1 MESFLLDLRYAVRS
15 LRRSPSFTLVAT
27 LTLALGIGANTAMF
41 SVARS
46 VLFARLPFPR
56 PDRVIAVSL
65 RQPDGGIN
73 IFSTP
78 DFLEWRQ
85 NSPLLAHMGAFSPRA
100 ANLSGEMPERL
111 AGGDVSADMFPVLGV
126 QPERGRT
133 FTPAEDQP
141 NGPAVIVLSHVLWQ
155 TRFHSDPAILGQTIR
170 LDQTPYTIVGIMP
183 AGFHVLRDSELFWTP
198 LRLPISVPENAARNV
213 HWIFAISRLR
223 DGLSLEQAQARLNSA
238 ASRLMREH
246 PDQKGSGIFLQTYR
260 DSQTG
265 SLRPALLLLLGS
277 VGFVLLI
284 ACSNIANLL
293 LARGSG
299 RRREL
304 SVRAALGARRSRLV
318 RQLLTETL
326 VLALGGGV
334 LGIAF
339 ASVALKLLISFVP
352 AVFGIHSVA
361 LDMPVLL
368 VAIGL
373 SIAVGL
379 LFGIA
384 PAIAGSRIDLNRDL
398 HEGSRGTARFGRHRA
413 VLLVSETAL
422 ACVLLIGAGL
432 AMKTLWKLGQVALG
446 FTPDHLVTFR
456 ISAPANASNGG
467 IEFYKRVLERM
478 KALPGVGAAA
488 MTRDLPMS
496 GSDPSMPIT
505 VIGGSQPADTAVARY
520 RAIAPGYF
528 RAMGIDVLRGRD
540 ISDSDTATS
549 PPVAIVSQ
557 SLARE
562 YWPSRDP
569 IGQQIQPRL
578 PGASPTTVIGIAAD
592 VRHWS
597 RDTDLEPTAYYPFT
611 QAPAVVRPLVLRY
624 MSIALRANLAPE
636 AVTPSIRAAVAE
648 IDKTTPIQDVR
659 TMDSLVTDSSS
670 LRRFDMSLL
679 LTFAGLALSL
689 AAVGVYGV
697 MAYSVAQRTR
707 EIGIRVALGASRKDV
722 LRLIV
727 SHAGR
732 LGAIGVA
739 IGVIAAIALARV
751 MATVVYGI
759 SPRDVATYSIAA
771 GFVMAVILLA
781 GYLPARR
788 ATRVDPLVALRAD

>member
-1 MESFLLDLRYAVRS
+1 
-15 LRRSPSFTLVAT
+15 
-27 LTLALGIGANTAMF
+27 MF
-41 SVARS
+41 SVMRT
-46 VLFARLPFPR
+46 VLFARLPFPQ

-65 RQPDGGIN
+65 RQADGGIN

-85 NSPLLAHMGAFSPRA
+85 DSPLLAHMGAFSPRA
-100 ANLSGEMPERL
+100 ANLAGDMPERL
-111 AGGDVSADMFPVLGV
+111 AGGDVSADMFPLLRV

-133 FTPAEDQP
+133 FTTAEDQP
-141 NGPAVIVLSHVLWQ
+141 NGPAVIVLSHVLWK
-155 TRFHSDPAILGQTIR
+155 TRFHSDPAILGQTIT
-170 LDQTPYTIVGIMP
+170 LDQTSYTIVGVMP
-183 AGFHVLRDSELFWTP
+183 AGFRVLFDTELFWTP
-198 LRLPISVPENAARNV
+198 LRLPTSVTETAARNV
-213 HWIFAISRLR
+213 HWIFALSRLQ
-223 DGLSLEQAQARLNSA
+223 DGLSLEQAQARLNSE
-238 ASRLMREH
+238 STRLAQEH
-246 PDQKGSGIFLQTYR
+246 PDQKGSGIWLQTYR
-260 DSQTG
+260 DSLTG

-284 ACSNIANLL
+284 ACSNLANLL

-304 SVRAALGARRSRLV
+304 SVRVALGARRSRLV

-326 VLALGGGV
+326 ALALGGGV
-334 LGIAF
+334 LGIAL
-339 ASVALKLLISFVP
+339 AALALKLLVSFVP
-352 AVFGIHSVA
+352 AVFGIHSVP
-361 LDMPVLL
+361 LEMPVFLI
-368 VAIGL
+368 AIGL

-384 PAIAGSRIDLNRDL
+384 PALAASRIDPYRDL
-398 HEGSRGTARFGRHRA
+398 HEGSRGTGRFGRHRA

-446 FTPDHLVTFR
+446 FAPDHLITFR
-456 ISAPANASNGG
+456 ISAPANASDGG
-467 IEFYKRVLERM
+467 IDFYNRVLDRM
-478 KALPGVGAAA
+478 RALPGVASAA
-488 MTRDLPMS
+488 MARDLPMS
-496 GSDPSMPIT
+496 GSDPSMPIA
-505 VIGGSQPADTAVARY
+505 VIGAAQPTNTAVARY

-528 RAMGIDVLRGRD
+528 RALGIELLRGRD
-540 ISDSDTATS
+540 IAASDTATS
-549 PPVAIVSQ
+549 PPVAIISQ

-562 YWPSRDP
+562 YWPNRDP
-569 IGQQIQPRL
+569 IGQQIQPKI
-578 PGASPTTVIGIAAD
+578 PGATPTTVIGVAAD

-597 RDTDLEPTAYYPFT
+597 RDIDVQPTAYYPFT

-624 MSIALRANLAPE
+624 MSLALRANLAPE
-636 AVTPSIRAAVAE
+636 ALTPSIRAGVAE
-648 IDKTTPIQDVR
+648 IDKATPIHDVR
-659 TMDSLVTDSSS
+659 TMDSLVADSSS

-679 LTFAGLALSL
+679 MTFAGLALSL

-697 MAYSVAQRTR
+697 MAYSVTQRTR

-732 LGAIGVA
+732 LGAMGIA
-739 IGVIAAIALARV
+739 IGVVTAIALARV
-751 MATVVYGI
+751 MATVVYGV
-759 SPRDVATYSIAA
+759 SPRDAATYAIAA
-771 GFVMAVILLA
+771 GFVLVVILLA

-788 ATRVDPLVALRAD
+788 ATRVDPLVALRAE